1 MRLLPRVRS
10 WLRSLFQRARLEQD
24 LESELQ
30 FHLDNY
36 AADLVRQGYSEAE
49 ARRLARIALG
59 TKAGQKEDCRASLGL
74 RLWDEVA
81 ADARY
86 GVRMLRKDPLL
97 TCVAV
102 ASMALGIGANTA
114 LFSVAKTV
122 LFDTLGVPH
131 PEQLRVLEWQYG
143 GPQQPVGHI
152 WGGNGGVSKQPN
164 GNFASGAFSY
174 PVYQSLARRT
184 DLFDGIAAFEQTSDL
199 TTVIDRQATVES
211 GGLVSG
217 NFFHVFGVS
226 TVAGRPIDRS
236 DTRESAPAV
245 AVLSYEF
252 WVSRFAQ
259 SRDVIGKTIR
269 LNSVPV
275 TIIGV
280 APAGFVGP
288 DPGSPVRLFLPIT
301 LQSRLERKFDG
312 EQFDNGDSWWLAL
325 VGRLRPGISD
335 KRAQAELNAVFQ
347 QTAQATLSNRK
358 HFDLRKLALRVN
370 SGSRGLGS
378 LRNSLAR
385 PVLILFALVA
395 LVLLLACTNVA
406 NLLVARSTAR
416 AREMSVRKALGAGR
430 GRLVRQMLVESLLLS
445 TLAAFAGLLLAF
457 AFRGSLAYF
466 LDLPTATD
474 FDWQVLVFTAA
485 LALLTGLLFG
495 VAPALQVLR
504 EQSTVNIN
512 ESSRMTSSRPK
523 AGLRKAL
530 VVLQVALSTVLLI
543 GAALFVRTLS
553 NLVHAELG
561 FVPQRLL
568 LFELQAPANRFEGV
582 SRIQFYQRI
591 EERLRALPGVRDVTL
606 ADSSLMSGG
615 IDTSNFDRNDQAR
628 RDGTGAW
635 EHIVGNTFFQ
645 AVGIPIRQGRAFSD
659 QDTPHSRKVA
669 IVNQQLARTFFPHD
683 DPIGKTFNDDQT
695 MIVGICGDSK
705 YSNLR
710 EAVPPT
716 YFLPYSQQSRNGS
729 LAILTV
735 YIKSAGDPLRLTS
748 SVRKTI
754 SAIDPEVP
762 LMNVR
767 TQEQQIDTSLSH
779 ERLFAALTSAFGVL
793 ALFLAT
799 IGIYGVMSYTITRR
813 TNEVGIRLALG
824 AQAYQILR
832 LMMTEGLALAFGG
845 CVAGVCAAL
854 YLGRLV
860 RSQFFGVTAY
870 DPVVLL
876 MAALILLASA
886 ALAVWLPA
894 RRAARI
900 SPVEALRHS

>member
-30 FHLDNY
+30 FHLDTY

-152 WGGNGGVSKQPN
+152 WGGNGGVFKQPN
-164 GNFASGAFSY
+164 GNFSSGVFSY
-174 PVYQSLARRT
+174 PVYQALAQRN

-199 TTVIDRQATVES
+199 TSVIDRQATVES
-211 GGLVSG
+211 GALVSG
-217 NFFHVFGVS
+217 NFFHVFGIS
-226 TVAGRPIDRS
+226 TIAGRSLGPG
-236 DTRESAPAV
+236 DTGRDSAAV
-245 AVLSYEF
+245 VVLSYEF

-275 TIIGV
+275 TIVGV
-280 APAGFVGP
+280 APPDFVGP
-288 DPGSPVRLFLPIT
+288 DRGSNVRLFLPVT
-301 LQSRLERKFDG
+301 LQGRIERSHEG
-312 EQFDNGDSWWLAL
+312 EQLRNGDSWWLAL
-325 VGRLRPGISD
+325 IGRLQPGISD
-335 KRAQAELNAVFQ
+335 ARAQAALNAMFQ
-347 QTAQATLSNRK
+347 QTARATLSNRR
-358 HFDLRKLALRVN
+358 HFDLSKLELMVRP
-370 SGSRGLGS
+370 GSRGLGS
-378 LRNSLAR
+378 LRGRLAR
-385 PVLILFALVA
+385 PVSILFSLVA

-416 AREMSVRKALGAGR
+416 SREMSVRKALGAGR
-430 GRLVRQMLVESLLLS
+430 GRLVRQMFIESLLLS
-445 TLAAFAGLLLAF
+445 TLAAFGGLLLAF
-457 AFRGSLAYF
+457 AGRGSLAYF
-466 LDLPTATD
+466 LDIPAPA
-474 FDWQVLVFTAA
+474 FDWQILAFTAA

-495 VAPALQVLR
+495 LAPALQVLC
-504 EQSTVNIN
+504 EQSTVHTN

-530 VVLQVALSTVLLI
+530 VVLQVALSAVLLI

-553 NLVHAELG
+553 NLLHAELG
-561 FVPQRLL
+561 FAPQRLL
-568 LFELQAPANRFEGV
+568 LFDLHAPANRIEGV
-582 SRIQFYQRI
+582 SRILFYQQI

-606 ADSSLMSGG
+606 VDSSLMSGG
-615 IDTSNFDRNDQAR
+615 IDTSNFDRNDQPR
-628 RDGTGAW
+628 RDGTTAW

-645 AVGIPIRQGRAFSD
+645 VVGIPIRQGRAFSD

-683 DPIGKTFNDDQT
+683 NPIGKTFNEDQT
-695 MIVGICGDSK
+695 MIVGICRDSK

-716 YFLPYSQQSRNGS
+716 YFLPYSQQTCGGGLES
-729 LAILTV
+729 LTV
-735 YIKSAGDPLRLTS
+735 YVKTATDPSRATPTI
-748 SVRKTI
+748 RKTI
-754 SAIDPEVP
+754 AAIDPELP
-762 LMNVR
+762 MMDVR

-779 ERLFAALTSAFGVL
+779 ERLFAALTSAFGML

-799 IGIYGVMSYTITRR
+799 IGIYGVMSYTVTRR
-813 TNEVGIRLALG
+813 TSEVGIRLALG
-824 AQAYQILR
+824 AQAHQILR
-832 LMMTEGLALAFGG
+832 LMMTEGMALALGG
-845 CVAGVCAAL
+845 CVSGVGAAL
-854 YLGRLV
+854 YLARYV
-860 RSQFFGVTAY
+860 RSQFYGVTAY

-886 ALAVWLPA
+886 GLAVWLPA

>member
-1 MRLLPRVRS
+1 MRFLPRVRS
-10 WLRSLFQRARLEQD
+10 WLRSFFQRARLEQD

-30 FHLDNY
+30 FHLDIY
-36 AADLVRQGYSEAE
+36 AADLVRQGHSEAE

-143 GPQQPVGHI
+143 GPEQPVGDI
-152 WGGNGGVSKQPN
+152 WGGNGFVSKQPN
-164 GNFASGAFSY
+164 GNFASSAFSY
-174 PVYQSLARRT
+174 PVYQALARRG
-184 DLFDGIAAFEQTSDL
+184 DLFDGLAAFEQTSDL

-211 GGLVSG
+211 GGLVSS
-217 NFFHVFGVS
+217 NFFHVFGIS
-226 TVAGRPIDRS
+226 MVAGRSLGPG
-236 DTRESAPAV
+236 DTGRDSPAV
-245 AVLSYEF
+245 AVISYEF

-259 SRDVIGKTIR
+259 SRDVIGKTVR

-288 DPGSPVRLFLPIT
+288 EPDSPVRLFLPIT
-301 LQSRLERKFDG
+301 LQSRLERNFDG

-325 VGRLRPGISD
+325 IGRLRPGISD
-335 KRAQAELNAVFQ
+335 ARAQAELNAVFQ
-347 QTAQATLSNRK
+347 QTARATLPNRK
-358 HFDLRKLALRVN
+358 HFDLRKLELRVN
-370 SGSRGLGS
+370 PGSRGLGS
-378 LRNSLAR
+378 LCSRLAR

-445 TLAAFAGLLLAF
+445 TLAAVAGLLLAF

-485 LALLTGLLFG
+485 LALFTGLLFG
-495 VAPALQVLR
+495 LAPALQVLR

-512 ESSRMTSSRPK
+512 ESTRMTSSRPK

-553 NLVHAELG
+553 NLVHTKLG

-568 LFELQAPANRFEGV
+568 LFELQAPANRVEGV
-582 SRIQFYQRI
+582 SRIVFYQQI

-606 ADSSLMSGG
+606 VDAPLIFGG
-615 IDTSNFDRNDQAR
+615 NSVENFDRNDR
-628 RDGTGAW
+628 PLREGTRAW
-635 EHIVGNTFFQ
+635 VDTVGNTFFQ
-645 AVGIPIRQGRAFSD
+645 TVGIPMRAGRTFGE
-659 QDTPHSRKVA
+659 QDTAHSRKVA
-669 IVNQQLARTFFPHD
+669 IVNEQLARTYFPREN
-683 DPIGKTFNDDQT
+683 PIGKTFNDDHLL
-695 MIVGICGDSK
+695 IVGVCGDAK

-710 EAVPPT
+710 AASPAT
-716 YFLPYSQQSRNGS
+716 FFLPYSQQSRKGS

-735 YIKSAGDPLRLTS
+735 YIKTAGEPLQLTS

-754 SAIDPEVP
+754 SAIDPELP

-767 TQEQQIDTSLSH
+767 TQEQQINTSLSR
-779 ERLFAALTSAFGVL
+779 ERLFAALTSVFGVL

-799 IGIYGVMSYTITRR
+799 IGIYGLMSYTVTRR

-860 RSQFFGVTAY
+860 RSQFYGVTAY

-876 MAALILLASA
+876 MATLILLASA

-900 SPVEALRHS
+900 SPVEALRHF